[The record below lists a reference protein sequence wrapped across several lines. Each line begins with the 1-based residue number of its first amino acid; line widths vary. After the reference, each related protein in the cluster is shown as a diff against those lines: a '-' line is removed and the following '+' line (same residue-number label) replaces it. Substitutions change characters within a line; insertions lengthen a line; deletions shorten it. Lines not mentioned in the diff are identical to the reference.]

1 MSNDQLT
8 IVALGAVLI
17 QLLVLGAALARRQ
30 PVQVFGFTLGV
41 ACILLGALAL
51 NPRWMRA
58 PVDLPVAGFAL
69 FEVLAGLV
77 AAMAL
82 RGYRAAKVGTWITFT
97 LHLAASVLAAVFV
110 LTFKINRLF

>member
-8 IVALGAVLI
+8 IVAVGAVLI

-51 NPRWMRA
+51 NPRWMKA

-82 RGYRAAKVGTWITFT
+82 RGYRAARVGTWITFT
-97 LHLAASVLAAVFV
+97 LHLAASVLAVAFV
-110 LTFKINRLF
+110 LSFKINRLF